1 MNSTEI
7 QELGAIIRK
16 IRKEKG
22 WRLEDLA
29 DESISPATISN
40 IERGVASVKHDKV
53 HYLLQK
59 MNIDYQD
66 LPHGLAAK
74 EREFRELEFQLD
86 HMDHLWRLGKYKEV
100 IRRIELVHI
109 PDNHLFAPTR
119 YYINGK
125 AHLLLRE
132 FGKANKMFD
141 TAIQLCNRNGHDK
154 RDNIEAA
161 TLLEKGIICYYLDR
175 IHEAL
180 EYTERGLSAYVD
192 GGKREHIKYVLIS
205 NKLIFLERLDRIGEG
220 LNYSHEV
227 WIHTKNVIDNN
238 ILLTTYWARVEL
250 LRRANLFDSAISYAI
265 EGLKLAVLNKEKD
278 HVISLWTLLGNIYL
292 GLRNLKKAEFYL

>member
-29 DESISPATISN
+29 DENISPATISN

-66 LPHGLAAK
+66 LPHRLAAK

-86 HMDHLWRLGKYKEV
+86 HMDYLWKLGKYKEV
-100 IRRIELVHI
+100 IRRVNLLKL
-109 PDNHLFAPTR
+109 PDNHLLAPMA
-119 YYINGK
+119 YYMKGK
-125 AHLLLRE
+125 SLLLLQKWE
-132 FGKANKMFD
+132 KADIMFD
-141 TAIQLCNRNGHDK
+141 TALRLCNRNGHDK
-154 RDNIEAA
+154 RDNVEASC
-161 TLLEKGIICYYLDR
+161 LVEKGMSCYYLNR
-175 IHEAL
+175 VHEAL
-180 EYTERGLSAYVD
+180 NYTEKALLAFVD
-192 GGKREHIKYVLIS
+192 GGKREHVKYVAVS

-220 LNYSHEV
+220 LNYLHEV
-227 WIHTKNVIDNN
+227 WYYIDKIKNIDV
-238 ILLTTYWARVEL
+238 LFTMYWVRAEL
-250 LRRANLFDSAISYAI
+250 LRRSNLFESAISYAE
-265 EGLKLAVLNKEKD
+265 EGL
-278 HVISLWTLLGNIYL
+278 
-292 GLRNLKKAEFYL
+292 NL